1 MIENGADNS
10 SSVFVSTMLS
20 FQKQSFTASQKLGF
34 INQLF
39 TKGNIYL
46 YYLNH
51 LTDEDI
57 GLSIPEIKKY
67 LYELFDKQVY
77 PYMVWLAYFK
87 KADIHAKHEAACKIL
102 AAPDIDLLQ
111 YDIVVV
117 AFDQKGYDENS
128 KQEIEKA
135 KHKAAIK
142 ILAAPDITLL
152 QHDIV
157 VAAFDQ
163 KGYDE
168 TSKQEIEKAKHEAAC
183 KILAA
188 PDITLLIHHIVVAAF
203 DQKGYDEESKQE
215 IEKAK
220 HKAVSKILAAP
231 DITLLQPEIVVAA
244 FHQKGYDETSKQKIE
259 KAKHKAATKILDDYD
274 WDSKKDTMMFQAL
287 RFFSNEATYPSRVN
301 ELVTEIINQFHQH
314 KHERDSSLYFRR
326 LNIIVGYPFHNIAI
340 WKGNCLYYITS
351 VH

>member
-1 MIENGADNS
+1 MSDGGLENGEQKKGWDSFYNPITKKYENDNLLKGFTEIVIENGADNS

-157 VAAFDQ
+157 VAAF
-163 KGYDE
+163 
-168 TSKQEIEKAKHEAAC
+168 
-183 KILAA
+183 
-188 PDITLLIHHIVVAAF
+188 
-203 DQKGYDEESKQE
+203 
-215 IEKAK
+215 
-220 HKAVSKILAAP
+220 
-231 DITLLQPEIVVAA
+231 
-244 FHQKGYDETSKQKIE
+244 HQKGYDETSKQKIE